1 MRGDLDLGAFATTG
15 LEADVVG
22 AIAALGALEGATMAH
37 LRNVLVTATH
47 KDARVTAFLVTWAYE
62 KYWIADAL
70 RAIIAASSRDS
81 GGMTVEA
88 TAGVA
93 AATGTASR
101 DAPMHPDTASAGRG
115 PIRRALAGYLQGWAA
130 VGAHM
135 ALGMVDDLVLRVA
148 YERAVAA
155 SGSDAL
161 DAVVRRIL
169 DVKARHAQ
177 FFDEEMR
184 RRFRSSPKSVRL
196 ARRELRRTTWPLGS
210 AALAPAERERFLRFA
225 YGGTEDEDDGAIHAD
240 DGGNGSVRAP
250 LARLEYDLAAL
261 SGIDARTAAIVGAGL
276 AVRHPA

>member
-70 RAIIAASSRDS
+70 RAIVAASSLDS
-81 GGMTVEA
+81 GGATVGA
-88 TAGVA
+88 TDGVA

-101 DAPMHPDTASAGRG
+101 DARMHRDAASAGRG

-177 FFDEEMR
+177 FFDE
-184 RRFRSSPKSVRL
+184 
-196 ARRELRRTTWPLGS
+196 
-210 AALAPAERERFLRFA
+210 
-225 YGGTEDEDDGAIHAD
+225 
-240 DGGNGSVRAP
+240 
-250 LARLEYDLAAL
+250 
-261 SGIDARTAAIVGAGL
+261 VGA
-276 AVRHPA
+276 ARSA